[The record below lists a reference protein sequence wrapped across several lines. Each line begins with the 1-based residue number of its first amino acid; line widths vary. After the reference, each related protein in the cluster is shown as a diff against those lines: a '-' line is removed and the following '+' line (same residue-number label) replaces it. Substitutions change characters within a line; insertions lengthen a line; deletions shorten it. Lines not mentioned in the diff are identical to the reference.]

1 MGAKFKYIAAAVG
14 IAAAVAAAAAFL
26 YLWPMRGVK
35 EPLAYIP
42 EPGGTAPYILLETKE
57 HHYPVV
63 LASLLTDGIYAHLK
77 SDTPRGAVLA
87 AAALAEEAAVLLE
100 RGAD

>member
-87 AAALAEEAAVLLE
+87 A
-100 RGAD
+100 RGARRRGRRAA